1 VKPDGCSTVVAFFCD
16 CNKITEMTKFQ
27 AAVHAAPA
35 LAYSAAV
42 IFSDFGVVEI
52 RSIFA
57 DSLAMCG
64 VAGRDWIKA
73 PVERI

>member
-1 VKPDGCSTVVAFFCD
+1 MLHLP
-16 CNKITEMTKFQ
+16 
-27 AAVHAAPA
+27 
-35 LAYSAAV
+35 LAYSAVV

-64 VAGRDWIKA
+64 VADRDWIKA
-73 PVERI
+73 LVERIWMRIHGP